1 MRSSK
6 LGAVNRTRLVT
17 GPSFC
22 TTANERVYITRTSFD
37 VDEHGAK
44 TERSEDRIVD
54 LCSDANDFLKFYAG
68 DRHDGFLF
76 AENDKPLERN
86 RLYRAA
92 SKLRGPYHGLR
103 RARITHHY
111 SRMETP
117 AEEQIIKSW
126 VGHESHES
134 TQTERYSKLWQDA
147 AWRREF
153 AERAGIGFRLPVS
166 VRLARE
172 EAVVQATP

>member
-1 MRSSK
+1 
-6 LGAVNRTRLVT
+6 
-17 GPSFC
+17 
-22 TTANERVYITRTSFD
+22 